1 MKIISNEIDL
11 QTSKRLE
18 IVDISSKISEI
29 VKSTG
34 IKNGM
39 INIFTRHSTSAI
51 VINENESGLVK
62 DFENLLKKI
71 VPENGDYAHNVID
84 NNADSHLRSFLL
96 GGSQSIPVING
107 QMDLGTWQSIFFV
120 DMDGP
125 RSRKVKITV
134 MGH

>member
-11 QTSKRLE
+11 QTSKRME
-18 IVDISSKISEI
+18 IVDITSKVREI

-34 IKNGM
+34 IKNGI

-71 VPENGDYAHNVID
+71 VPENNDYLHNVID

-96 GGSQSIPVING
+96 GGSQSIPVIDG
-107 QMDLGTWQSIFFV
+107 RMDLGTWQSIFFV
-120 DMDGP
+120 ELDGP
-125 RSRKVKITV
+125 RSRKVKITA
-134 MGH
+134 MG

>member
-11 QTSKRLE
+11 QTSKRME
-18 IVDISSKISEI
+18 IVDITSKVREI

-34 IKNGM
+34 IKNGI

-71 VPENGDYAHNVID
+71 VPENNDYVHNVID

-96 GGSQSIPVING
+96 GGSQSIPVIDG
-107 QMDLGTWQSIFFV
+107 RMDLGTWQSIFFV
-120 DMDGP
+120 ELDGP
-125 RSRKVKITV
+125 RSRKVKITA
-134 MGH
+134 MGQ

>member
-11 QTSKRLE
+11 QTSKRME
-18 IVDISSKISEI
+18 IVDVTSKVREI

-34 IKNGM
+34 IKNGI

-71 VPENGDYAHNVID
+71 VPENNDYLHNVID

-96 GGSQSIPVING
+96 GCSQSIPVIDG
-107 QMDLGTWQSIFFV
+107 RMDLGTWQSIFFV
-120 DMDGP
+120 ELDGP
-125 RSRKVKITV
+125 RSRKVKITA
-134 MGH
+134 MG

>member
-11 QTSKRLE
+11 KTSKRME
-18 IVDISSKISEI
+18 IVDISSKVGEI

-34 IKNGM
+34 IKNGI

-71 VPENGDYAHNVID
+71 VPENNDYFHNVID

-96 GGSQSIPVING
+96 GGSQSIPVIDG
-107 QMDLGTWQSIFFV
+107 RMDLGTWQSIFFV
-120 DMDGP
+120 ELDGP
-125 RSRKVKITV
+125 RSRKVKITA
-134 MGH
+134 MG